1 MGKSALV
8 PTWTDCDTKRAR
20 ELRHAATPAERALW
34 RYLAKS
40 QLGVKFSRQM
50 PVGPFFADFLC
61 RSQTLIVEVDGHSH
75 DVLRERDEARD
86 AHLRSEG
93 FRVLHFSNADVLAN
107 TDGVIETIRAALQEE
122 PTPGPSRER
131 EGSE

>member
-8 PTWTDCDTKRAR
+8 PTWTDRDTKRAR
-20 ELRHAATPAERALW
+20 ELRHAVTPAERALW

-40 QLGVKFSRQM
+40 QLGVKLSRRM
-50 PVGPFFADFLC
+50 PVGSFFADFLC
-61 RSQTLIVEVDGHSH
+61 RSQELTVEVDGHSH
-75 DVLRERDEARD
+75 DVLPERDEARD

-107 TDGVIETIRAALQEE
+107 TDGVIETIRTALQEE
-122 PTPGPSRER
+122 PTPGPSRKR
-131 EGSE
+131 EGSK